1 MQKIMK
7 ITRLKLDILGYKTEM
22 LYIRT
27 YPKMTVKKS
36 FFLLPQYALHNKNKG
51 NHDGTKTKKK
61 KDATL

>member
-1 MQKIMK
+1 MQKIRK
-7 ITRLKLDILGYKTEM
+7 ITRPKLDIVGYKTEI

-36 FFLLPQYALHNKNKG
+36 FFLLPQYAQHNKNQG
-51 NHDGTKTKKK
+51 NHDATTTKKK